1 MTQQDVAELVV
12 NDVQSRL
19 NATRVA
25 RIVRPTTGG
34 EVQDAIREAAA
45 NGESI
50 AVAGSRHAMGGQQF
64 LTDGVLLDLSG
75 LRQVVGLD
83 SEAGIVHAGA
93 GIEWATL
100 VPGLIELQGD
110 VPGAWGIRQKQSGAD
125 GLSLGGAL
133 SSNVHGRG
141 LSMRPIVDDVE
152 WFDLVDAVGDLQRVT
167 RDSDP
172 GLFRHVIGGYG
183 LFGAIIAVGLRL
195 APRVKVERVV
205 ELVDVDDLPSAFET
219 RIADGFRWGDCQFAI
234 DPEGDDFLRVGI
246 FSCYRPV
253 PLDTPIPDDQ
263 RALSR
268 EAWGRLIYL
277 THTDK
282 VAAGRAYTEHYLS
295 TSGQIYWSDL
305 HQMSQYVGSYHDLLD
320 RFVGESDRGSEIITE
335 LYVPRTALPTF
346 MTQAAEDFRA
356 HDVNMVY
363 GTIRLVERDVE
374 SALPWARES
383 YACVIFNFHTSH
395 RPEALAKTG
404 DDLRRVIDR
413 ALALGG
419 SYYLT
424 YHRFA
429 TPGQIEAAYPGIRP
443 FFDEK
448 LARDPQE
455 RFQSDWYRELRQSFG

>member
-1 MTQQDVAELVV
+1 MNQEAPGELVV

-19 NATRVA
+19 NPTRVA
-25 RIVRPTTGG
+25 RIVRPTTPG

-45 NGESI
+45 NGESVS
-50 AVAGSRHAMGGQQF
+50 VAGSRHAMGGQQF

-75 LRQVVGLD
+75 LNRIAGLD
-83 SEAGIVHAGA
+83 REAGIVHAGA
-93 GIEWATL
+93 GIAWAAL
-100 VPGLIELQGD
+100 VPGLIELQRGA
-110 VPGAWGIRQKQSGAD
+110 PAAWGIRQKQSGAD

-133 SSNVHGRG
+133 ASNVHGRG
-141 LSMRPIVDDVE
+141 LTMRPIVDDVE
-152 WFDLVDAVGDLQRVT
+152 WFDLVDATGDLQRVT
-167 RDSDP
+167 RASDP
-172 GLFRHVIGGYG
+172 DLFRHAIGGYG
-183 LFGAIIAVGLRL
+183 LFGAITAVGLRL

-205 ELVDVDDLPSAFET
+205 ELVDVDDLAAAFET
-219 RIADGFRWGDCQFAI
+219 RIAEGFRWGDCQFAI
-234 DPEGDDFLRVGI
+234 DPAGDDFLRVGI
-246 FSCYRPV
+246 LSCYRPV
-253 PLDTPIPDDQ
+253 PLETPIPEGQ

-282 VAAGRAYTEHYLS
+282 GAAGRAYTEHYLA

-320 RFVGESDRGSEIITE
+320 RFVGETDRGSEIITE
-335 LYVPRTALPTF
+335 LYVPRPALPTL
-346 MTQAAEDFRA
+346 MAQAAADFQA

-363 GTIRLVERDVE
+363 GTIRLIERDVE
-374 SALPWARES
+374 TALPWARES

-404 DDLRRVIDR
+404 DDFRRVIDR

-429 TPGQIEAAYPGIRP
+429 TPAQVEAAYPGIRP
-443 FFDEK
+443 FLGEK
-448 LARDPQE
+448 LARDPE
-455 RFQSDWYRELRQSFG
+455 GRFQSDWYREFRRSLG

>member
-1 MTQQDVAELVV
+1 M
-12 NDVQSRL
+12 
-19 NATRVA
+19 
-25 RIVRPTTGG
+25 
-34 EVQDAIREAAA
+34 
-45 NGESI
+45 
-50 AVAGSRHAMGGQQF
+50 
-64 LTDGVLLDLSG
+64 
-75 LRQVVGLD
+75 
-83 SEAGIVHAGA
+83 
-93 GIEWATL
+93 
-100 VPGLIELQGD
+100 PGLIELQRD
-110 VPGAWGIRQKQSGAD
+110 VPGARSIRQKQSGAD

-172 GLFRHVIGGYG
+172 GLFRHVVGGYG

-253 PLDTPIPDDQ
+253 PLDTPIPDGQ
-263 RALSR
+263 RGLSR

-282 VAAGRAYTEHYLS
+282 GAAGRAYTEHYLA

-335 LYVPRTALPTF
+335 LYVPRPALPAF
-346 MTQAAEDFRA
+346 MAQAAEDFRA

-363 GTIRLVERDVE
+363 GTIRLIERDVE
-374 SALPWARES
+374 TALPWARES
-383 YACVIFNFHTSH
+383 FACVIFNFHTSH
-395 RPEALAKTG
+395 GPEALAKTG
-404 DDLRRVIDR
+404 QDFRRVIDR

-429 TPGQIEAAYPGIRP
+429 TRAQVEAAYPGIRR
-443 FFDEK
+443 FLDEK
-448 LARDPQE
+448 LARDPEE
-455 RFQSDWYRELRQSFG
+455 RFQSDWYRVLRQSFA